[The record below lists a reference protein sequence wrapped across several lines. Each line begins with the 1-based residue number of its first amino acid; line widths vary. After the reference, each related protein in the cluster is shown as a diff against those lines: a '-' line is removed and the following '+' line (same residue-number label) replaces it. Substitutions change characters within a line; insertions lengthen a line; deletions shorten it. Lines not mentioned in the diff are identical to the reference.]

1 MEARYILS
9 PLLMERLLTLR
20 KRFMCPLQIAFVDSC
35 MFIAISTPVDFFELS
50 SLRNF
55 DIAVAEHCKNE
66 LEMFLK
72 IVEELNLDRRIWS
85 KQ

>member
-1 MEARYILS
+1 
-9 PLLMERLLTLR
+9 
-20 KRFMCPLQIAFVDSC
+20 

-72 IVEELNLDRRIWS
+72 IVEELNLDLRIWS